1 MKRNSIS
8 KFLKASAGFGLVT
21 ISGLYLTGNLD
32 DARYL
37 MGGLYRGM
45 RCAYV
50 GTKIANKY
58 LKVIKIIYFVF
69 LEWNQR
75 RIS

>member
-1 MKRNSIS
+1 MKTNLIT
-8 KFLKASAGFGLVT
+8 KFFKFSAGLGLVT
-21 ISGLYLTGNLD
+21 TTGLYLTGNLD

-50 GTKIANKY
+50 GGKIANNY
-58 LKVIKIIYFVF
+58 IRVIIIRYFI
-69 LEWNQR
+69 LERNKPR
-75 RIS
+75 NT